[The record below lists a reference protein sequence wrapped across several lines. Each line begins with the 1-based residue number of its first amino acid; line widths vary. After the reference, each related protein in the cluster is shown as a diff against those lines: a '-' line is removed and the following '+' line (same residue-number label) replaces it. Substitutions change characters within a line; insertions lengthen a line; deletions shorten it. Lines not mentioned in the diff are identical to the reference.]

1 MIIRIGNTDYD
12 RIRKIDF
19 VPETDII
26 GKTVPINR
34 FVVELQT
41 DDDIQPNTLAYFLG
55 NSAEIYAYYWIT
67 DTIKIE
73 KNWIKI
79 IAQST
84 LILLDRYTM
93 PAKMYDGT
101 DTFADIID
109 EIFYPIQSIFSGMTI
124 VSVDSSFAS
133 TVISGY
139 APEQSAR
146 DRLLW
151 VCFCARAYVK
161 SFFNE
166 YTEILPVDSTETLVP
181 AEKTFWK
188 PEIDTID
195 YVTEIKLRAYTYTLT
210 TQEPAR
216 TDKFVKI
223 GNDVYIETSQ
233 DFSLRNSTIP
243 SQITVA
249 ENVVTLQK
257 NTLVNIN
264 NANAILADLAAYYF
278 NRYTVSADVLN
289 DGEYLP
295 GEKVIISNTENLYS
309 GFIKKESFS
318 FGHAT
323 KSRIE
328 MQATNPIEAGEVSI
342 YYLYDDGEVSEIL
355 QVATY
360 LFPVG
365 YTFSI
370 ENPYIDLY
378 NDGVRTIYRPE
389 NEYATGT
396 TTSGGGGLDEYCEKA
411 IIAEDGVVEVLIVES
426 VSESDEIVSI
436 A

>member
-1 MIIRIGNTDYD
+1 MIIRINNTDYD
-12 RIRKIDF
+12 RIRNIDF
-19 VPETDII
+19 APETDII

-67 DTIKIE
+67 DTVRTE

-79 IAQST
+79 VAQST
-84 LILLDRYTM
+84 MVLLDRYTM

-101 DTFADIID
+101 DAFTDVID
-109 EIFYPIQSIFSGMTI
+109 EIFYPIQNIFPGMTI

-133 TVISGY
+133 TVINGY

-146 DRLLW
+146 ERLLW
-151 VCFCARAYVK
+151 VLFCARAYVK
-161 SFFNE
+161 SFFNA
-166 YTEILPVDSTETLVP
+166 YTEILPVDTTETLIP

-210 TQEPAR
+210 TTDPAR

-233 DFSLRNSTIP
+233 DFSLRNPNIP
-243 SQITVA
+243 VTVA

-257 NTLVNIN
+257 NTLVNSN
-264 NANAILADLAAYYF
+264 NVNAILADLAAYYF

-289 DGEYLP
+289 DSEYLP
-295 GEKVIISNTENLYS
+295 GEKVIVNNTENLYS
-309 GFIKKESFS
+309 GFIKSAKFS

-328 MQATNPIEAGEVSI
+328 MQATNPIEAGTLTIECV
-342 YYLYDDGEVSEIL
+342 YDTTVLAQFEYLL
-355 QVATY
+355 
-360 LFPVG
+360 PVG
-365 YTFSI
+365 YAFSV
-370 ENPYIDLY
+370 ENQYLDLY
-378 NDGVRTIYRPE
+378 NDGVRTIYRPV
-389 NEYATGT
+389 NAQATGT
-396 TTSGGGGLDEYCEKA
+396 VVSGGTTIQEPYEVA
-411 IIAEDGVVEVLIVES
+411 IVAENEIVQPLIVDS
-426 VSESDEIVSI
+426 VSESDEIVTI

>member
-1 MIIRIGNTDYD
+1 MIIRINNTDYD
-12 RIRKIDF
+12 RIRNIDF
-19 VPETDII
+19 APETDII

-55 NSAEIYAYYWIT
+55 NNAEVYAYYWIT
-67 DTIKIE
+67 DTVRTE

-79 IAQST
+79 VAQST
-84 LILLDRYTM
+84 MVLLDRYTM

-101 DTFADIID
+101 DTFADVID
-109 EIFYPIQSIFSGMTI
+109 EIFYPIQNIFPGMTI

-133 TVISGY
+133 TVINGY

-151 VCFCARAYVK
+151 VLFCARAYVK
-161 SFFNE
+161 SYFNE
-166 YTEILPVDSTETLVP
+166 YTEILPVDTTETLIP
-181 AEKTFWK
+181 AGKTFWK
-188 PEIDTID
+188 PEINAND
-195 YVTEIKLRAYTYTLT
+195 YVTEIKLRAYTYTLIT
-210 TQEPAR
+210 TEPAR
-216 TDKFVKI
+216 TDKIVKV

-233 DFSLRNSTIP
+233 DYSLRNSNVP
-243 SQITVA
+243 ITVA

-257 NTLVNIN
+257 NTLVNTGN
-264 NANAILADLAAYYF
+264 VNSILADLASYYF

-289 DGEYLP
+289 DGEYSP
-295 GEKVIISNTENLYS
+295 GEKVIVSNTENLYS
-309 GFIKKESFS
+309 GFIKSAKFN

-328 MQATNPIEAGEVSI
+328 MQATNPIEAGTLIIECINNSI
-342 YYLYDDGEVSEIL
+342 PLKSFEYLL
-355 QVATY
+355 
-360 LFPVG
+360 PVG
-365 YTFSI
+365 YVFSI
-370 ENPYIDLY
+370 ENEYLDLY
-378 NDGVRTIYRPE
+378 NDDVRTIYRPV

-396 TTSGGGGLDEYCEKA
+396 VASGGTVLQEPYEVAIVAEDQ
-411 IIAEDGVVEVLIVES
+411 IIAIHIVES

>member
-1 MIIRIGNTDYD
+1 MIIRINNTDYD
-12 RIRKIDF
+12 RIRNIDF
-19 VPETDII
+19 APETDII

-84 LILLDRYTM
+84 MVLLDRYTM

-101 DTFADIID
+101 DTFADVID
-109 EIFYPIQSIFSGMTI
+109 EMFYPIQNIFPGMTI

-133 TVISGY
+133 TVINGY

-151 VCFCARAYVK
+151 VLFCARAYVK
-161 SFFNE
+161 SFFNA
-166 YTEILPVDSTETLVP
+166 YTEILPVDTTETLIP

-210 TQEPAR
+210 TTDPAR

-223 GNDVYIETSQ
+223 GNDVYIETAQ
-233 DFSLRNSTIP
+233 DFSLQNPNIP
-243 SQITVA
+243 ITVA

-257 NTLVNIN
+257 NTLVNSN
-264 NANAILADLAAYYF
+264 NVNAILADLAAYYF

-295 GEKVIISNTENLYS
+295 GEKVIVNNTENLYA
-309 GFIKKESFS
+309 GFIKSAKFS

-328 MQATNPIEAGEVSI
+328 MQATNPIEAGELIIESV
-342 YYLYDDGEVSEIL
+342 YDNTVLAQFGYLL
-355 QVATY
+355 
-360 LFPVG
+360 PVG
-365 YTFSI
+365 YAFSV
-370 ENPYIDLY
+370 ENQYLDLY
-378 NDGVRTIYRPE
+378 NEGVRTIYRPE

-396 TTSGGGGLDEYCEKA
+396 VPSGGTTIQEPYEVA
-411 IIAEDGVVEVLIVES
+411 IVAEDNIVQPLIVDS

-436 A
+436 G